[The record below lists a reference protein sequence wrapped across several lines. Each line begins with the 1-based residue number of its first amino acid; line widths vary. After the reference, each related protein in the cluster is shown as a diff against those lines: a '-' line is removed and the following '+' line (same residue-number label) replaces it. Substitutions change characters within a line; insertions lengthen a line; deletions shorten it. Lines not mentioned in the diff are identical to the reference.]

1 MTRIPLIPSLMPT
14 TWSHNQAGRLAA
26 ENLSNPRN
34 RIGSS
39 TNGHA
44 STNAEIRC
52 VINAD
57 DFGISTG
64 VNSATIEMM
73 EAGLVTSAT
82 IMANGEAFDQ
92 AIAAARKLP
101 QCSFGAH
108 LNLTEFAPLSN
119 NGALRPIVDANGE
132 FSGAVRNY
140 FLGPA
145 LQQAIFDELQQQY
158 DRVRQGLGRV
168 SHIDS
173 HHSIH
178 VQPQLFLVLARFIR
192 ANRIRSAR
200 LTTNLYPANA
210 GPGSFRFAKKRLWSA
225 ALRRICVGR
234 TCDYFGDIRS
244 FLTGVERFNG
254 STIEIMAHP
263 GSPLFSQENEIIG
276 SDWRARLDAK
286 VEFVNYDAVNV
297 GPLRESARQGSAD

>member
-1 MTRIPLIPSLMPT
+1 MKRTPLMST
-14 TWSHNQAGRLAA
+14 STWSRSQAGRLAA
-26 ENLSNPRN
+26 ENLSYPGN
-34 RIGSS
+34 RRGPS
-39 TNGHA
+39 TNGQGL
-44 STNAEIRC
+44 TNAEIRC
-52 VINAD
+52 VVNAD
-57 DFGISTG
+57 DFGMSPG

-73 EAGLVTSAT
+73 EAGYVTSAT

-108 LNLTEFAPLSN
+108 LNVTEFAPLSKS
-119 NGALRPIVDANGE
+119 GALRPIVDANGE
-132 FSGAVRNY
+132 FSGAVRSY

-145 LQQAIFDELQQQY
+145 LQQAIFEELQLQY
-158 DRVRQGLGRV
+158 DRVRQALGRV

-192 ANRIRSAR
+192 GNRIRSAR

-210 GPGSFRFAKKRLWSA
+210 GPGSIRLAKKRLWSA
-225 ALRRICVGR
+225 ALSRICLGR

-244 FLTGVERFNG
+244 FLSGVERFNG
-254 STIEIMAHP
+254 STVEIMAHP
-263 GSPLFSQENEIIG
+263 GSPLFSHENEIIG
-276 SDWRARLDAK
+276 SDWRARLDAE
-286 VEFVNYDAVNV
+286 VEFVNYDAVNL
-297 GPLRESARQGSAD
+297 GPLRKSARHGSAD